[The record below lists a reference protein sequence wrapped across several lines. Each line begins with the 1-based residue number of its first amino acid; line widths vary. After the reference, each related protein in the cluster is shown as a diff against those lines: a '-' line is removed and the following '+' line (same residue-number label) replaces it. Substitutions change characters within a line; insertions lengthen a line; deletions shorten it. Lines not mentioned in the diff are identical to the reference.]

1 MIGDCLNAIRW
12 HLLNVFSV
20 ALSYQHYK
28 MGRNNNQI
36 LHQLHTNR
44 RNLLPSI
51 QSRIVLLKRP
61 LHHFP
66 KQYKPLKETGIVFYV
81 YYPNHCANSDSYMK
95 QAEINAKYFKQR
107 DPSVSSLVTF
117 HS

>member
-1 MIGDCLNAIRW
+1 
-12 HLLNVFSV
+12 
-20 ALSYQHYK
+20 
-28 MGRNNNQI
+28 MGQRKNQI
-36 LHQLHTNR
+36 LLQQLTNR
-44 RNLLPSI
+44 MNLLSSI

-66 KQYKPLKETGIVFYV
+66 KQYKPLKQTGIVFYV

-95 QAEINAKYFKQR
+95 QAEINAKYFKQL
-107 DPSVSSLVTF
+107 DPSVTSLLSF